1 MDQIPVLSATYV
13 SGSYNIHVVV
23 YIITLCMVSSLAV
36 SYVVLY
42 CTLLVYFILPVH
54 TLFIGTKMGYHT
66 PLLLLTKVVIL
77 LLYCLSDVHGITEY
91 YIKPTEFDNVS
102 CPREPCHT
110 LNYFASSTHN
120 TWSGVVWRFC
130 LATIA

>member
-1 MDQIPVLSATYV
+1 MFFILVHVAVITAWRVHRQWHL
-13 SGSYNIHVVV
+13 YNI
-23 YIITLCMVSSLAV
+23 
-36 SYVVLY
+36 
-42 CTLLVYFILPVH
+42 TLLQTTGVLHIASSYSLH
-54 TLFIGTKMGYHT
+54 SYKMGSCT
-66 PLLLLTKVVIL
+66 PILLLTKALVIL